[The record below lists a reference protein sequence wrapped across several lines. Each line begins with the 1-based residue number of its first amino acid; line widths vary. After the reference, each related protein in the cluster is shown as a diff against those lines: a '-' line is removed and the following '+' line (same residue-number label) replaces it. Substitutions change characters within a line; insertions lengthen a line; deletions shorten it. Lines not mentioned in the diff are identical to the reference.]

1 MKFLDIYNQDKKLHK
16 GIIKDLKLLFKN
28 TDYILGSYVGNFE
41 KKFAKYCN
49 VKYVVGCANCT
60 DAIYL
65 ALKSL
70 NLKKN
75 GQII

>member
-49 VKYVVGCANCT
+49 VKYVVGCAN
-60 DAIYL
+60 
-65 ALKSL
+65 
-70 NLKKN
+70 
-75 GQII
+75 